1 MTPSPP
7 EKTDE
12 EIARLVQAGK
22 KEAFGEL
29 VTRYESKMIRY
40 GRKFLFGYE
49 DVEDAVQEV
58 FIKAYRNIQ
67 SFDATK
73 KLSSWLYRIAHNEFI
88 NTIKKKGKEPLP
100 FFDADTLF
108 PHPVSP
114 EKSDQQTH
122 LREAKEMIESCLS
135 KLTPK
140 YREILI
146 LYYLEELSYK
156 EIADVLRVPMATV
169 GVRLKRGRE
178 TLQSICQKQGFKL

>member
-1 MTPSPP
+1 MTPSPQ
-7 EKTDE
+7 EKNDE
-12 EIARLVQAGK
+12 TIAALVQNGD

-29 VTRYESKMIRY
+29 VARYEAKMIRY

-49 DVEDAVQEV
+49 DTEDAVQEV
-58 FIKAYRNIQ
+58 FIKTYRNIQ
-67 SFDATK
+67 SFDSTK
-73 KLSSWLYRIAHNEFI
+73 KFSSWIYRIAHNEFI

-122 LREAKEMIESCLS
+122 LREAKEMVEACLG
-135 KLTPK
+135 KLSPK
-140 YREILI
+140 YREILV

-156 EIADVLRVPMATV
+156 EIADVLRVPTATV

-178 TLQSICQKQGFKL
+178 TLQSICQKQGFEL

>member
-1 MTPSPP
+1 MEDSPL

-12 EIARLVQAGK
+12 DITRQVQNGD

-29 VTRYESKMIRY
+29 VVRYEAKMIRY

-49 DVEDAVQEV
+49 DTEDAVQEV
-58 FIKAYRNIQ
+58 FIKTYRNIQ

-73 KLSSWLYRIAHNEFI
+73 KFSSWIYRIAHNEFI

-114 EKSDQQTH
+114 EKSDRQTH
-122 LREAKEMIESCLS
+122 LREAKEMVEACLG
-135 KLTPK
+135 KLPPK
-140 YREILI
+140 YREILV

-156 EIADVLRVPMATV
+156 EIADVLRVPTATV

-178 TLQSICQKQGFKL
+178 TLQSICQKQGFEL

>member
-1 MTPSPP
+1 MTQSPL

-12 EIARLVQAGK
+12 DITRQVQNGD

-29 VTRYESKMIRY
+29 VARYEAKMIRY

-49 DVEDAVQEV
+49 DTEDAVQEV
-58 FIKAYRNIQ
+58 FIKTYHNIQ

-73 KLSSWLYRIAHNEFI
+73 KFSSWIYRIAHNEFI

-114 EKSDQQTH
+114 ESSDRQIH
-122 LREAKEMIESCLS
+122 LREAKEMVEACLA
-135 KLTPK
+135 KLPPK

-178 TLQSICQKQGFKL
+178 MLQSICKKQGLKL

>member
-1 MTPSPP
+1 M
-7 EKTDE
+7 
-12 EIARLVQAGK
+12 
-22 KEAFGEL
+22 
-29 VTRYESKMIRY
+29 
-40 GRKFLFGYE
+40 
-49 DVEDAVQEV
+49 
-58 FIKAYRNIQ
+58 
-67 SFDATK
+67 
-73 KLSSWLYRIAHNEFI
+73 
-88 NTIKKKGKEPLP
+88 
-100 FFDADTLF
+100 
-108 PHPVSP
+108 SP

>member
-12 EIARLVQAGK
+12 EIARLVQGGS

-29 VTRYESKMIRY
+29 VTRYESKMIHY

-49 DVEDAVQEV
+49 DAADAVQEV
-58 FIKAYRNIQ
+58 FIKSYQNIQ
-67 SFDATK
+67 SFDATRK
-73 KLSSWLYRIAHNEFI
+73 FSSWLYRIAHNEFI

-108 PHPVSP
+108 PHPVS
-114 EKSDQQTH
+114 EEHTDRSTH
-122 LREAKEMIESCLS
+122 LREAREMVESCLS

-140 YREILI
+140 YREILV

-156 EIADVLRVPMATV
+156 EIADVLRVPIATV

-178 TLQSICQKQGFKL
+178 TLQSICQKHGFKL